1 MKKVGSVC
9 VYWFRNEVRMDK
21 GVNVQRVFSSFT
33 YQRFDDD
40 YFCDLNVDDES
51 QHIIDFRSSASFRGK
66 RSK

>member
-1 MKKVGSVC
+1 
-9 VYWFRNEVRMDK
+9 MDK
-21 GVNVQRVFSSFT
+21 GVNVQRDFSSFT

-66 RSK
+66 DRND